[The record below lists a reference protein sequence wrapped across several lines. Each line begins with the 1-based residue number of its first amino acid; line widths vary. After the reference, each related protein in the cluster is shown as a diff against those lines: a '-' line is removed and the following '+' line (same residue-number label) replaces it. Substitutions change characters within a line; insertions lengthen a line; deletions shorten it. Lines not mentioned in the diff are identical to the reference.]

1 VIDLRTKEKG
11 RSDYVSVSIPKELI
25 EAIDRLIEEK
35 KYGYESRP
43 ELIKDAIRRLL
54 AGLKPLE

>member
-1 VIDLRTKEKG
+1 MRTKEKG